1 MEALLKFA
9 AWLANILW
17 QTPTLLLIGTVA
29 VVLTIGSRGFQ
40 FRRFGYIMKNTVGKL
55 REKGA
60 AGSGNL
66 SPFQACCIALAST
79 VGTGNIAGVAT
90 AISIGGPGAIFWMW
104 LMALLGMISKT
115 AEVTLA
121 VHYREKDATGVFH
134 GGPMYYMRKGLGWGA
149 LAKVFCVGL
158 IVNSLLTA
166 GLLQQHTAA
175 RAFLSTWNINPY
187 ITAGAM
193 AFVCGVVIIG
203 GLKRIGSFCEY
214 CVPIMAIAYVLGGLV
229 IMIVNFDKIPEV
241 FGMIFKYAFAPA
253 PAMGGFADS
262 VVATS
267 IQRGISRGMMSNE
280 AGQGSAPMAHATAA
294 IDHPVEQ
301 GVWGAF
307 EVFVDTII
315 VCSISAFVIL
325 STGVL
330 ESGLSGVGLVLAGFD
345 TVFPGTIA
353 SMLLSFAII
362 TFCLSS
368 QIGFYWYAE
377 TAVHDLTNGN
387 QKAINAFKWIFLI
400 PGVACAGVDNVDA
413 LWNVADIATALTS
426 IPNLIAVA
434 ALAGVFFKLLKD
446 CESGERKYAT
456 AITDNTR
463 HYIREPKTKT
473 NS

>member
-29 VVLTIGSRGFQ
+29 VVLTIGKPRLPVPPVRLYHEEHGRQ
-40 FRRFGYIMKNTVGKL
+40 AQG
-55 REKGA
+55 KGA

-121 VHYREKDATGVFH
+121 VHYREKDDNGVFH

-229 IMIVNFDKIPEV
+229 IMIVNFEKIPEV

-253 PAMGGFADS
+253 PAMGGFAGS

-301 GVWGAF
+301 GVWARSKFLWIPSSSARSRLSSSFRPAF
-307 EVFVDTII
+307 WKAACPV
-315 VCSISAFVIL
+315 SIS
-325 STGVL
+325 
-330 ESGLSGVGLVLAGFD
+330 
-345 TVFPGTIA
+345 
-353 SMLLSFAII
+353 
-362 TFCLSS
+362 
-368 QIGFYWYAE
+368 
-377 TAVHDLTNGN
+377 
-387 QKAINAFKWIFLI
+387 FL
-400 PGVACAGVDNVDA
+400 PA
-413 LWNVADIATALTS
+413 S
-426 IPNLIAVA
+426 IP
-434 ALAGVFFKLLKD
+434 
-446 CESGERKYAT
+446 SS
-456 AITDNTR
+456 
-463 HYIREPKTKT
+463 REPLRVA
-473 NS
+473 SFLRDHHLLPLLADRLLLVC